1 MKICFIFA
9 VLFAIV
15 NVMEAKT
22 ELYNPGKKMIFMVI
36 FTMLYTLLCWLNIKA
51 NITWQVSIFEACIS
65 LAGVLLKDI
74 AFSIALIH
82 MFRIAFRR
90 KTVRKWHLALIE
102 AVTILLNVSLTLIVA
117 IYTYGK
123 IDTFVILSIGLSVMY
138 MIIMSGNPFS
148 EKVAHERTEDVIE
161 LEAEKRKL
169 ELYYL
174 NLQLNPHF
182 LFNTLNVIYVQSRK
196 EKARTTSEMIMTLS
210 ELLRYQLY
218 EGADEKVM
226 LKSEIKHIENY
237 IELQKMRQT
246 DLCIDYQKD
255 GAVEGIMVYPF
266 VTISLLENAFKYV
279 DVNNSGEKF
288 VKIFIG
294 VDEKYVSFVVQNT
307 KCDDAVA
314 SESTKPKSSGIGIEN
329 TKKRLDLLYAG
340 KYMLDIKDV
349 DKYFIVELK
358 ILLEND

>member
-1 MKICFIFA
+1 MK
-9 VLFAIV
+9 
-15 NVMEAKT
+15 AKT
-22 ELYNPGKKMIFMVI
+22 ELYTPGKRMIFMVV
-36 FTMLYTLLCWLNIKA
+36 FTMLYAFLCLLNIKA
-51 NITWQVSIFEACIS
+51 DITWQVSNFEVCVSIIT
-65 LAGVLLKDI
+65 VLLKDI
-74 AFSIALIH
+74 VFTVLLILL
-82 MFRIAFRR
+82 FRIAFRR
-90 KTVRKWHLALIE
+90 KVSHKWHLAVIE
-102 AVTILLNVSLTLIVA
+102 ATVMIVNISITLLLASSV
-117 IYTYGK
+117 YGK
-123 IDTFVILSIGLSVMY
+123 IDTYVILSVGLSIMY
-138 MIIMSGNPFS
+138 MMIMAGNPYS
-148 EKVAHERTEDVIE
+148 EKTMHERTEDIEE

-196 EKARTTSEMIMTLS
+196 EKARTTSDMIMTLS

-218 EGADEKVM
+218 EKSDEKVM
-226 LKSEIKHIENY
+226 IKSEIKHIENY

-246 DLCIDYQKD
+246 DLHIDYQKD
-255 GAVEGIMVYPF
+255 GSFEGVMVYPF

-307 KCDDAVA
+307 KREDTGAT
-314 SESTKPKSSGIGIEN
+314 ESLKPKSGGIGIVN
-329 TKKRLDLLYAG
+329 TRKRLDLLYSD

-349 DKYFIVELK
+349 DEYFIVELK
-358 ILLEND
+358 ILIEND

>member
-1 MKICFIFA
+1 M
-9 VLFAIV
+9 
-15 NVMEAKT
+15 
-22 ELYNPGKKMIFMVI
+22 
-36 FTMLYTLLCWLNIKA
+36 
-51 NITWQVSIFEACIS
+51 
-65 LAGVLLKDI
+65 
-74 AFSIALIH
+74 
-82 MFRIAFRR
+82 
-90 KTVRKWHLALIE
+90 
-102 AVTILLNVSLTLIVA
+102 
-117 IYTYGK
+117 
-123 IDTFVILSIGLSVMY
+123 ILSIGLSVMY

-307 KCDDAVA
+307 KCEDAVA

-340 KYMLDIKDV
+340 KYMLDV
-349 DKYFIVELK
+349 DAIFGTGLSRSVTGDCAKVIEAINKTHGKTISIDIPSGLFADDNSRNDGAIVKADLTLSIQEK
-358 ILLEND
+358 TQYAQ